1 MPEETKRAVLSLIE
15 ALNARDLAR
24 WSELLTDDYAAE
36 QPGLPVLD
44 KIQNRMFNQ
53 SFVTAFPDIHFEAHL
68 VLGEGDYVTLHWT
81 ASGTHTERLATV
93 SGETIPPTQRRVTI
107 TGVTLFEIRHG
118 KIARE
123 WAYWDEL
130 SLLVQLGVM
139 EQPGLFSPI
148 EGF

>member
-1 MPEETKRAVLSLIE
+1 MPEEAKKAVLRLIE

-24 WSELLTDDYAAE
+24 WSEQLTDDYVAE

-44 KIQNRMFNQ
+44 RVQNRMLNQ
-53 SFVTAFPDIHFEAHL
+53 SFVTAFPDIHFEVRL
-68 VLGEGDYVTLHWT
+68 VLGEGDHVVLHWT

-93 SGETIPPTQRRVTI
+93 SGETVPPTRRRVALSGI
-107 TGVTLFEIRHG
+107 TLFEVRQG
-118 KIARE
+118 KIARS

-130 SLLVQLGVM
+130 SLFVQLGLM
-139 EQPGLFSPI
+139 EQPGLFSPM